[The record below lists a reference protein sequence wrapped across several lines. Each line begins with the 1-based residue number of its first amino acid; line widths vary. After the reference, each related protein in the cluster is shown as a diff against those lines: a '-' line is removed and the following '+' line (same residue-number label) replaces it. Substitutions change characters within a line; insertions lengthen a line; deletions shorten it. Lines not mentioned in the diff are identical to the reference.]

1 MTPQLRRVSNLSD
14 DIGQTLHLHTERSV
28 CIDYLASASYS
39 NDKGKKCIWPPPP
52 GATEV
57 IAHARGVKG
66 VGLDGTRLS
75 KFRETS
81 LAVRYRGEGDVMEAV
96 KGSLRLVVEKWLGPT
111 VTKPA
116 RIVRVGRMSSGRQRY
131 VCVESSEQPGV
142 LAIYFFLH
150 DDGRWCVF
158 PPAAK
163 HPTMSFS

>member
-1 MTPQLRRVSNLSD
+1 M
-14 DIGQTLHLHTERSV
+14 
-28 CIDYLASASYS
+28 
-39 NDKGKKCIWPPPP
+39 
-52 GATEV
+52 
-57 IAHARGVKG
+57 
-66 VGLDGTRLS
+66 
-75 KFRETS
+75 ET
-81 LAVRYRGEGDVMEAV
+81 V

-111 VTKPA
+111 VAKPA

-131 VCVESSEQPGV
+131 VCVESSGQPGA